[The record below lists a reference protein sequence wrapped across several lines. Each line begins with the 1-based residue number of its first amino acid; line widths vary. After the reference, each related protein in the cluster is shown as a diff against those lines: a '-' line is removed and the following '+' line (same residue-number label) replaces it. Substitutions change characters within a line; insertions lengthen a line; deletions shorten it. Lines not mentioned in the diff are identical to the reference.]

1 MRHYSTTIY
10 AALSLVAGLAT
21 GTLGG
26 MAYQPKPD
34 KVSLY
39 MPQWSCTVN
48 PQSERLDC
56 VRKDAGTL

>member
-26 MAYQPKPD
+26 MTYQPKPD

-39 MPQWSCTVN
+39 MPDWTCTVN
-48 PQSERLDC
+48 VATDRLQCER
-56 VRKDAGTL
+56 KAAGTL